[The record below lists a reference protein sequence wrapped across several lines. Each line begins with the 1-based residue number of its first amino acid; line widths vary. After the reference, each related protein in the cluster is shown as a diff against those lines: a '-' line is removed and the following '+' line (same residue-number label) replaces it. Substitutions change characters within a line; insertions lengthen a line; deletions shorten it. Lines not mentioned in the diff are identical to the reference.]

1 MTDYKYNLPVYRIDE
16 DGDLTFLFRYNTNYL
31 PEVNDLIVDY
41 EIVYMERDED
51 GNFIRRL
58 YLRVVERLYPTLCG
72 DKGVI
77 NHVEKEQIHLQVK
90 LEVDEPVLNMK

>member
-31 PEVNDLIVDY
+31 PEVNDLIVNLAQ
-41 EIVYMERDED
+41 DED

>member
-16 DGDLTFLFRYNTNYL
+16 DGDLTFLFRYNTDYL
-31 PEVNDLIVDY
+31 PEVNDLIVNLAQ
-41 EIVYMERDED
+41 DED

-72 DKGVI
+72 DKGII

-90 LEVDEPVLNMK
+90 LEVDEPVLNVK

>member
-1 MTDYKYNLPVYRIDE
+1 MTDYKYSLPVYRIDE
-16 DGDLTFLFRYNTNYL
+16 DGDLTFLFRYNTDYL
-31 PEVNDLIVDY
+31 PEVNDLIVNL
-41 EIVYMERDED
+41 VQDED
-51 GNFIRRL
+51 GNFVRRL
-58 YLRVVERLYPTLCG
+58 YFRVIERLYPTLCG

>member
-1 MTDYKYNLPVYRIDE
+1 MTDYKYSLPVYRIDE
-16 DGDLTFLFRYNTNYL
+16 DGDLTFLFRYNTDFI
-31 PEVNDLIVDY
+31 PKKDDLIVNL
-41 EIVYMERDED
+41 VQDED
-51 GNFIRRL
+51 GNFVRRL

-90 LEVDEPVLNMK
+90 LEVDEPVLNVK

>member
-1 MTDYKYNLPVYRIDE
+1 MTNYKYSLPVYRIDE
-16 DGDLTFLFRYNTNYL
+16 DGDLTYLFRYNTNYL
-31 PEVNDLIVDY
+31 PEVNDLIVNLAQ
-41 EIVYMERDED
+41 DED

-58 YLRVVERLYPTLCG
+58 YFRVVERLYPTLCG

-77 NHVEKEQIHLQVK
+77 NHVENEQIHLQVK

>member
-16 DGDLTFLFRYNTNYL
+16 DGDLTFLFRYNTDYL
-31 PEVNDLIVDY
+31 PEVNDLIVNLAQ
-41 EIVYMERDED
+41 DED

-90 LEVDEPVLNMK
+90 LEVDEPVLNVK

>member
-1 MTDYKYNLPVYRIDE
+1 MTDYKYSLPVYRIDE
-16 DGDLTFLFRYNTNYL
+16 DGDLTFLFRYNTDFI
-31 PEVNDLIVDY
+31 PKKDDLIVNL
-41 EIVYMERDED
+41 VQDED

-72 DKGVI
+72 DKGII

-90 LEVDEPVLNMK
+90 LEVDEPVLNVK

>member
-1 MTDYKYNLPVYRIDE
+1 MTDYKYSLPVYRIDE
-16 DGDLTFLFRYNTNYL
+16 DGDLTFLFRYNTDYL
-31 PEVNDLIVDY
+31 PEVNDLIVNLAQ
-41 EIVYMERDED
+41 DED

-72 DKGVI
+72 DKGII

>member
-1 MTDYKYNLPVYRIDE
+1 MTDYKYSLPVYRIDE
-16 DGDLTFLFRYNTNYL
+16 DGDLTFLFRYNTDYL
-31 PEVNDLIVDY
+31 PEVNDFIVNLAQ
-41 EIVYMERDED
+41 DED

-72 DKGVI
+72 DKGII

>member
-16 DGDLTFLFRYNTNYL
+16 DGDLTFLFRYNTDFI
-31 PEVNDLIVDY
+31 PKKDDLIVNL
-41 EIVYMERDED
+41 VQDED

-90 LEVDEPVLNMK
+90 LEVDEPVLNVK

>member
-1 MTDYKYNLPVYRIDE
+1 MTDYKYSLPVYRIDE
-16 DGDLTFLFRYNTNYL
+16 DGDLSYLFRYNTDYL
-31 PEVNDLIVDY
+31 PEVNDLIVNL
-41 EIVYMERDED
+41 VQDED
-51 GNFIRRL
+51 GNFVRRL

>member
-1 MTDYKYNLPVYRIDE
+1 MTDYKYSLPVYRIDE
-16 DGDLTFLFRYNTNYL
+16 DGDLTFLFRYNTDYL
-31 PEVNDLIVDY
+31 PEVNDLIVNL
-41 EIVYMERDED
+41 VQDED
-51 GNFIRRL
+51 GNFVRRL

>member
-16 DGDLTFLFRYNTNYL
+16 DGDLTFLFRYNTDYL
-31 PEVNDLIVDY
+31 PEVNDLIVNL
-41 EIVYMERDED
+41 VQDED
-51 GNFIRRL
+51 GNFVRRL

-90 LEVDEPVLNMK
+90 LEVDEPVLNVK

>member
-1 MTDYKYNLPVYRIDE
+1 MTDYKYSLPVYRIDE
-16 DGDLTFLFRYNTNYL
+16 DGDLTFLFRYNTDYL
-31 PEVNDLIVDY
+31 PEVNDLIVNLDQ
-41 EIVYMERDED
+41 DED

-90 LEVDEPVLNMK
+90 LEVDEPVLNVK

>member
-1 MTDYKYNLPVYRIDE
+1 MTDYKYSLPVYRIDE
-16 DGDLTFLFRYNTNYL
+16 DGDLTFLFRYNTDYL
-31 PEVNDLIVDY
+31 PEVNDLIVNLAQ
-41 EIVYMERDED
+41 DED
-51 GNFIRRL
+51 GNFVRRL

>member
-16 DGDLTFLFRYNTNYL
+16 DGDLTFLFRYNTDYL
-31 PEVNDLIVDY
+31 PEVNDLIVNL
-41 EIVYMERDED
+41 VQDED

-72 DKGVI
+72 DKGII

>member
-16 DGDLTFLFRYNTNYL
+16 DGDLTFLFRYNTDFI
-31 PEVNDLIVDY
+31 PKKDDLIVNL
-41 EIVYMERDED
+41 VQDED

-58 YLRVVERLYPTLCG
+58 YLRVVERLYPTLCS

-90 LEVDEPVLNMK
+90 LEVDEPVLNVK

>member
-1 MTDYKYNLPVYRIDE
+1 MTDYKYSLPVYRIDE

-31 PEVNDLIVDY
+31 PEVNDLIVNLAQ
-41 EIVYMERDED
+41 DED

-90 LEVDEPVLNMK
+90 LEVDEPVLNVK

>member
-1 MTDYKYNLPVYRIDE
+1 MTDYKYSLPVYRIDE
-16 DGDLTFLFRYNTNYL
+16 DGDLTFLFRYNTDFI
-31 PEVNDLIVDY
+31 PKKDDLIVNL
-41 EIVYMERDED
+41 VQDED
-51 GNFIRRL
+51 GNFVRRL

-90 LEVDEPVLNMK
+90 LEVDEPVLNAK

>member
-1 MTDYKYNLPVYRIDE
+1 MTDYKYSLPVYRIDE
-16 DGDLTFLFRYNTNYL
+16 DGDLTFLFRYNTDYL
-31 PEVNDLIVDY
+31 PEVNDLIVNL
-41 EIVYMERDED
+41 VQDED

>member
-1 MTDYKYNLPVYRIDE
+1 MTDYKYSLPVYRIDE
-16 DGDLTFLFRYNTNYL
+16 DGDLTFLFRYNTDYL
-31 PEVNDLIVDY
+31 PEVNDLIVNLAQ
-41 EIVYMERDED
+41 DED

-72 DKGVI
+72 DKGII

-90 LEVDEPVLNMK
+90 LEVDEPVLNVK

>member
-1 MTDYKYNLPVYRIDE
+1 MTDYKYSLPVYRIDE
-16 DGDLTFLFRYNTNYL
+16 DGDLTFLFRYNTDYL
-31 PEVNDLIVDY
+31 PEVNDLIVNLAQDK
-41 EIVYMERDED
+41 D

>member
-1 MTDYKYNLPVYRIDE
+1 MTDYKYSLPVYRIDE
-16 DGDLTFLFRYNTNYL
+16 DGDLTFLFRYNTDYL
-31 PEVNDLIVDY
+31 PEVNDLIVNLAQ
-41 EIVYMERDED
+41 DED

-90 LEVDEPVLNMK
+90 LEVDEPMLNVK

>member
-16 DGDLTFLFRYNTNYL
+16 DGDLSYLFRYNTNYL
-31 PEVNDLIVDY
+31 PEVGDLIVNLAQ
-41 EIVYMERDED
+41 DED

-72 DKGVI
+72 DKSVI
-77 NHVEKEQIHLQVK
+77 NHVENEQIHLQVK
-90 LEVDEPVLNMK
+90 LEVDEPVLNVK

>member
-1 MTDYKYNLPVYRIDE
+1 MTDYKYSLPVYRIDE
-16 DGDLTFLFRYNTNYL
+16 DGDLTFLFRYNTDFI
-31 PEVNDLIVDY
+31 PKKDDLIVNL
-41 EIVYMERDED
+41 VQDED

-72 DKGVI
+72 DKGII

-90 LEVDEPVLNMK
+90 LEVDEPVLNAK

>member
-1 MTDYKYNLPVYRIDE
+1 MTDYKYSLPVYRIDE
-16 DGDLTFLFRYNTNYL
+16 DGDLTFLFMYNTDYL
-31 PEVNDLIVDY
+31 PEVNDLIVNLAQ
-41 EIVYMERDED
+41 DED

-90 LEVDEPVLNMK
+90 LEVDEPVLNVK

>member
-1 MTDYKYNLPVYRIDE
+1 MTDYKYSLPVYRIDE
-16 DGDLTFLFRYNTNYL
+16 DGDLTFLFRYNTDYL
-31 PEVNDLIVDY
+31 PEVNDLIVNLAQ
-41 EIVYMERDED
+41 DED

-77 NHVEKEQIHLQVK
+77 NHVNNEQIHLQVK

>member
-1 MTDYKYNLPVYRIDE
+1 MTDYKYSLPVYRIDE
-16 DGDLTFLFRYNTNYL
+16 DGDLSYLFRYNTNYL
-31 PEVNDLIVDY
+31 PEVNDLIVDLAQ
-41 EIVYMERDED
+41 DED

-77 NHVEKEQIHLQVK
+77 NHIEKEQIHLQVK
-90 LEVDEPVLNMK
+90 LEVDEPVLNVK

>member
-16 DGDLTFLFRYNTNYL
+16 DGDLTFLFRYNTDYL
-31 PEVNDLIVDY
+31 PEVNDLIVNLAQ
-41 EIVYMERDED
+41 DED

>member
-1 MTDYKYNLPVYRIDE
+1 MTDYKYSLPVYRIDE
-16 DGDLTFLFRYNTNYL
+16 DGDLTFLFRYNTDYL
-31 PEVNDLIVDY
+31 PEVNDLIVNLVQDK
-41 EIVYMERDED
+41 D

>member
-1 MTDYKYNLPVYRIDE
+1 MTDYKYSLPVYRIDE
-16 DGDLTFLFRYNTNYL
+16 DGDLSYLFRYNTNYL
-31 PEVNDLIVDY
+31 PEVNDLIVNLAQ
-41 EIVYMERDED
+41 DED

-77 NHVEKEQIHLQVK
+77 NHVENEQIHLQVK

>member
-1 MTDYKYNLPVYRIDE
+1 MTDYKYSLPVYRIDE
-16 DGDLTFLFRYNTNYL
+16 DGDLTFLFMYNTDYL
-31 PEVNDLIVDY
+31 PEVNDLIVNLAQ
-41 EIVYMERDED
+41 DED

-72 DKGVI
+72 DKGII

-90 LEVDEPVLNMK
+90 LEVDEPVLNVK

>member
-1 MTDYKYNLPVYRIDE
+1 MTDYKYSLPVYRIDE
-16 DGDLTFLFRYNTNYL
+16 DGDLTFLFRYNTDYL
-31 PEVNDLIVDY
+31 PEVNDLIVNLAQ
-41 EIVYMERDED
+41 DED

-72 DKGVI
+72 DKGII

-90 LEVDEPVLNMK
+90 LEVDEPVLNIK

>member
-1 MTDYKYNLPVYRIDE
+1 MTDYKYSLPVYRIDE

-31 PEVNDLIVDY
+31 PEVNDLIVNLAQ
-41 EIVYMERDED
+41 DED
-51 GNFIRRL
+51 GNFVRRL

-90 LEVDEPVLNMK
+90 LEVDEPVLNVK

>member
-1 MTDYKYNLPVYRIDE
+1 MTDYKYSLPVYRIDE
-16 DGDLTFLFRYNTNYL
+16 DGDLTFLFRYNTDFI
-31 PEVNDLIVDY
+31 PQKDDLIVNL
-41 EIVYMERDED
+41 VQDED
-51 GNFIRRL
+51 GNFVRCL

-90 LEVDEPVLNMK
+90 LEVDEPVLNVK